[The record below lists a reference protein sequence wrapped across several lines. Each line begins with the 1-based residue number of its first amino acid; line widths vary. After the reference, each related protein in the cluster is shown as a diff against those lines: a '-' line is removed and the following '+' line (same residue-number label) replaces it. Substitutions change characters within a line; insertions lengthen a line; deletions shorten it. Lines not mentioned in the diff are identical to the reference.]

1 MNQRLLLVLVVLE
14 GVQVSWLSGAW
25 HHQVYL
31 LVFIFY
37 LVDERAPLQ
46 SFSAL
51 LSFFTRILVW
61 YGCLESEIILY
72 WGLNIGSL
80 YLLFLTLSNPP
91 PHLIPIREQPR
102 HRMRSNHP
110 PQLLLLPLQNSRRQR
125 RILIRRFLDKFDFVQ
140 ISHGLMIVSIIGES
154 RPKHLLD

>member
-1 MNQRLLLVLVVLE
+1 MDQRLLLVLVILE
-14 GVQVSWLSGAW
+14 GVEVSWLRGAW

-80 YLLFLTLSNPP
+80 YLFLTLSNPP
-91 PHLIPIREQPR
+91 PHLIPLREQPR

-154 RPKHLLD
+154 RSKHLLD